1 MKIKLILL
9 PPSNLVIKAGEFQ
22 SLMKIKLMFYPHNYN
37 ILIIGG
43 LRILSLH
50 GDKVDVICKSNVYC
64 STEATAKFLI
74 PHEDKVD
81 VITPV
86 NILDIGEWRILI
98 PHEDKA
104 DVISPSNI

>member
-9 PPSNLVIKAGEFQ
+9 PPSNLVKQAGEFQ

-37 ILIIGG
+37 ILLIGG
-43 LRILSLH
+43 WRILSLH
-50 GDKVDVICKSNVYC
+50 GDKVDVICKSNIYC
-64 STEATAKFLI
+64 SEATAKFLI

-86 NILDIGEWRILI
+86 SILDIGGVANL
-98 PHEDKA
+98 D
-104 DVISPSNI
+104 PS